1 MNSRNIQYWH
11 LSLKWR
17 TTARMFETVEIPVWM
32 VSVAGLLAFAG
43 LLDRILIPSVR
54 WYLRRRFNR
63 AINRLNDRLQ
73 LQIQPFKL
81 TKRQVMID
89 RLAHDPQVLG
99 AVIEHSKEENLPY
112 SVAAD
117 LAMRYAREIVPSFSA
132 FAYFGAGITFARWLS
147 RALYR
152 VRLGYVNEQALQDM
166 DPDATVVFVMNHRS
180 NMDYVIV
187 TFLAASRS
195 ALSYA
200 VGEWARVW
208 PFKQFIRS
216 TGAYFIRRRSRN
228 SLYRKVLARYVQM
241 ATAAGV
247 TQAVFLEGSL
257 SRDGALKPAKLG
269 LLNYIVSDFTQQQER
284 DVVFV
289 PVGVNYDR
297 VLEDRIL
304 LAAHNGE
311 KTGVFLKIKVFLHF
325 VIRHIWLRV
334 TRRFYKF
341 GYASVSFGVPMSL
354 KSFVADKTEMSHERM
369 TSELGKVLMREVG
382 QVVPVLP
389 VSLISTVLLDG
400 DKQPISEEQLRNLS
414 SKELDRLLANGA
426 YMHIPRDDLNYAVE
440 VGLRMLVLRR
450 ALELKHGMYHFKP
463 DEKELIQYYANAI
476 THLR

>member
-1 MNSRNIQYWH
+1 
-11 LSLKWR
+11 
-17 TTARMFETVEIPVWM
+17 MFETVEIPVWM

-89 RLAHDPQVLG
+89 RLAHDPEVLG

-132 FAYFGAGITFARWLS
+132 FAYFGAGITFARWLG

-311 KTGVFLKIKVFLHF
+311 KTRVFLKIKVFLHF

>member
-1 MNSRNIQYWH
+1 
-11 LSLKWR
+11 
-17 TTARMFETVEIPVWM
+17 MFETVEIPVWVM
-32 VSVAGLLAFAG
+32 WVAGLLALAG
-43 LLDRILIPSVR
+43 LLDRILMPSVR

-89 RLAHDPQVLG
+89 RLAHDPAVMQ
-99 AVIEHSKEENLPY
+99 AVIEHSKEEGVPY

-117 LAMRYAREIVPSFSA
+117 MAMRYSREIVPSFSA
-132 FAYFGAGITFARWLS
+132 FAYFGFGITFARWLS

-166 DPDATVVFVMNHRS
+166 DSDATVVFVMNHRS

-216 TGAYFIRRRSRN
+216 TGAYFIRRKSRN
-228 SLYRKVLARYVQM
+228 GLYRKVLARYVQM

-247 TQAVFLEGSL
+247 TQAVFPEGGL
-257 SRDGALKPAKLG
+257 SRDGLLKPAKLG
-269 LLNYIVSDFTQQQER
+269 LLNYIVSDFDPEQER

-297 VLEDRIL
+297 VLEDRVL
-304 LAAHNGE
+304 LAAHKGE
-311 KTGVFLKIKVFLHF
+311 KTGVFFKIWVFLHF
-325 VIRHIWLRV
+325 VFRHLWLRII
-334 TRRFYKF
+334 RRFYKF
-341 GYASVSFGVPMSL
+341 GYASVSFGVPISL
-354 KSFVADKTEMSHERM
+354 KSFVAKKTEMSHERM
-369 TSELGKVLMREVG
+369 TGQLGKELMQQVG
-382 QVVPVLP
+382 KVVPILP

-400 DKQPISEEQLRNLS
+400 DQKPLSQEQVQKLARE
-414 SKELDRLLANGA
+414 ELDRLLANGA
-426 YMHIPRDDLNYAVE
+426 YMHIPRKSLDYAVE
-440 VGLRMLVLRR
+440 VGLRMLILRR
-450 ALELKHGMYHFKP
+450 ALELKDGLYHFKAK
-463 DEKELIQYYANAI
+463 EEELIRYYANAI
-476 THLR
+476 AHLR